1 VAHLV
6 CKPFAAMAGPKWME
20 AVALLV
26 CGAGHAIL
34 LLGSWK
40 LCIRILMVV
49 DPLADAALG
58 PGSYVHCISIVMGVV
73 PAKLW
78 LGMGRWG

>member
-1 VAHLV
+1 
-6 CKPFAAMAGPKWME
+6 
-20 AVALLV
+20 
-26 CGAGHAIL
+26 
-34 LLGSWK
+34 
-40 LCIRILMVV
+40 MVV